1 MFHVAIC
8 DEDKNDIEYIK
19 KTIVKSGLHKSE
31 VIFYEYYSE
40 EEFLMV
46 IEEGTKVDLLILETK
61 IDENKVAKEFR
72 KKYYNTT
79 LIFYASINALS
90 PEIIKVCPYRF
101 LLKEYSDKELIEEFK
116 DIITY
121 LKEKKR
127 TPIISGYDGYSHLQ
141 IAIDEVMY
149 ISIAKRGSHVH
160 VYDGVLSR
168 DRDVIFCKKKV
179 EELYEILK
187 DYDFA
192 YVHNSYI
199 VNFKFIKE
207 RTKEEIQLMNGE
219 ILSVSR
225 SRTRELRNKMELY
238 LNKINR
244 KEF

>member
-1 MFHVAIC
+1 
-8 DEDKNDIEYIK
+8 
-19 KTIVKSGLHKSE
+19 
-31 VIFYEYYSE
+31 
-40 EEFLMV
+40 
-46 IEEGTKVDLLILETK
+46 
-61 IDENKVAKEFR
+61 
-72 KKYYNTT
+72 
-79 LIFYASINALS
+79 
-90 PEIIKVCPYRF
+90 
-101 LLKEYSDKELIEEFK
+101 
-116 DIITY
+116 
-121 LKEKKR
+121 
-127 TPIISGYDGYSHLQ
+127 
-141 IAIDEVMY
+141 MY